1 MMRWTATLVSAVVT
15 VFSLTFVVTR
25 RTADEAPKAAQLVAS
40 SIAAGTPLRVRT
52 LRGVPALPRLRHA
65 PSGAAAAAAAAAG
78 AAAAPL
84 PPPPPSAAP
93 PAPPEPVL
101 CARAAW
107 AGLTGGVSPLVQPGR
122 C

>member
-25 RTADEAPKAAQLVAS
+25 RTADAAPKAAQLVAS

-52 LRGVPALPRLRHA
+52 LRGVPALPRLRRA
-65 PSGAAAAAAAAAG
+65 PSGAAAAPAV
-78 AAAAPL
+78 APL
-84 PPPPPSAAP
+84 PPPPPSAVAP
-93 PAPPEPVL
+93 EPPEPVL